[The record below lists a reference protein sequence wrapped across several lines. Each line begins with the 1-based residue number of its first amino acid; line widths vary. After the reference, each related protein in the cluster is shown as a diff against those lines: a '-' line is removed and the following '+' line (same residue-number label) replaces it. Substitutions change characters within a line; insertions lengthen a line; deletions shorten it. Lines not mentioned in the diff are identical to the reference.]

1 MNARAELGTDAEL
14 IALVEKIKGF
24 AFDTATPAEMAALI
38 QALKIVAADVTRKH
52 EQVREMKD
60 ALAEKLQV
68 ASMAS
73 ELSGVVTALR
83 QPIEPRKPRWF

>member
-24 AFDTATPAEMAALI
+24 AYDNATPAELAALI

-52 EQVREMKD
+52 EDVREMRD
-60 ALAEKLQV
+60 ALADRLKV

-83 QPIEPRKPRWF
+83 QPVEPRKARWF